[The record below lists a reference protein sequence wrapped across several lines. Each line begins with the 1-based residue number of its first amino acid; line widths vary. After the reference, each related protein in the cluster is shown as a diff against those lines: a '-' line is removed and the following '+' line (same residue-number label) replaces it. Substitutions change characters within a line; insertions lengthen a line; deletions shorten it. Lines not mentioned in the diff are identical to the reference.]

1 MNSALDENRISPHH
15 KKYQHKHH
23 SKAIVM
29 KELIASKNLL
39 VIIKNKWDLK
49 YTHML
54 LAQTEDPLGH
64 IREGLHY

>member
-1 MNSALDENRISPHH
+1 
-15 KKYQHKHH
+15 
-23 SKAIVM
+23 M

-49 YTHML
+49 YTQML